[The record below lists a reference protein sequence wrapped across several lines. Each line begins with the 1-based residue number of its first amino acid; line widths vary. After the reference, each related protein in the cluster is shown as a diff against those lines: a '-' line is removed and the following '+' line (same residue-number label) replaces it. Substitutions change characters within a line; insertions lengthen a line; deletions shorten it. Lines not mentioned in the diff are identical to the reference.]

1 MCALNAVKTNTN
13 VCFWEKASH
22 FFGKRRHEWN
32 LWIVTLLQTCLFYS
46 YVIQR
51 MKCQIITYYFIS
63 HRTWQRPNCFPYIS
77 WVTSCWVESRFSHGY
92 TRRFLSTAGLWY
104 QKGGTTATQTN
115 PKQCTKRKYRT
126 GSLLRKENVSWNR
139 QLSFP
144 YTSRTVP
151 GGKGHGCSRP
161 RLVEGFA
168 TKWEPQVMTW
178 PVSPVNPSL
187 WPLPFSSYFSLGSLS
202 LKYFIPPLLFHLAV
216 FIPW

>member
-1 MCALNAVKTNTN
+1 
-13 VCFWEKASH
+13 
-22 FFGKRRHEWN
+22 
-32 LWIVTLLQTCLFYS
+32 
-46 YVIQR
+46 
-51 MKCQIITYYFIS
+51 MKCQIITYYFTS
-63 HRTWQRPNCFPYIS
+63 PRTWQRPTVSPIFLGWPPA
-77 WVTSCWVESRFSHGY
+77 ESSQGFLTATPDGFY
-92 TRRFLSTAGLWY
+92 PLQAYDIRR
-104 QKGGTTATQTN
+104 GGTTATQTN
-115 PKQCTKRKYRT
+115 PKQCAKRKYRT
-126 GSLLRKENVSWNR
+126 GSLLRKENVSRNR

-151 GGKGHGCSRP
+151 GGKGHGWSRP